1 VLSSVHTI
9 NTTVFDLVGGSS
21 SGNSLSDGAV
31 TAIACVVTFIVTL
44 IATAIISSVVTYMI
58 VKRKYN
64 KMLQDTAGKHPITS
78 TDKVLYEPVSSPS
91 RTTNDMELQKNP
103 AYGPSGKV
111 IMDNNPAYES
121 YKH

>member
-1 VLSSVHTI
+1 MLSSVHTI

-58 VKRKYN
+58 VKRKYS
-64 KMLQDTAGKHPITS
+64 KMLQGKHSITS

-91 RTTNDMELQKNP
+91 RTANDMELQKNP